1 MVSFAVV
8 TSVYKEG
15 KVRKRHTEVC
25 VMQMIAE
32 SLLFGNVTGMERIFV
47 NFFFLYGF
55 GFDSDVKKAYFC
67 LARNEHFTRSNIL
80 GKNVFSLF
88 SVSHDSVLSLEILKD
103 VWEGKNS
110 F

>member
-1 MVSFAVV
+1 MVSFPVV

-15 KVRKRHTEVC
+15 KVRKCHTEVS

-32 SLLFGNVTGMERIFV
+32 SLLFGNITGMERIFV
-47 NFFFLYGF
+47 NFFFLY

-103 VWEGKNS
+103 VWDGKNS